1 MSPVSEHVLNGID
14 LFKDKQ
20 TKNSMS
26 SNTLKIEEREYEKQK
41 RTFNFSIFAVSIR
54 EDTRLRRFQN
64 FLLLSKQ
71 LIIPA

>member
-1 MSPVSEHVLNGID
+1 
-14 LFKDKQ
+14 
-20 TKNSMS
+20 MS